1 MTYGLRLS
9 VFFTAA
15 CWLAVLLGVFVMAW
29 CGRRDGIN
37 LVLGVGPAALVGSIA
52 SYVEW
57 KSWRDHSEQ

>member
-9 VFFTAA
+9 VIFTVT
-15 CWLAVLLGVFVMAW
+15 CWLAVLFGVFVMAW

-57 KSWRDHSEQ
+57 KSWRDHREH